1 MKAEDTKT
9 ELIKLAVNILGH
21 NHSHG
26 HHHSHE
32 TQGKNLVYS
41 ILLNLTITIAQVIGG
56 ILSGSL
62 ALISDALHN
71 FSDVISLGFSLI
83 AHKLSHKKATEDQ
96 TFGYKRA
103 ELIAAFVNALVLI
116 VVALFLIY
124 GAIERFYNVHIIKP
138 DLVIWMSVLGIVV
151 NGGSVLLL
159 QKDAEHNINMK
170 SAYLH
175 LLTDMMASVA
185 VLIGGLL
192 MKYFGWN
199 WVDGVLTILIGIYLI
214 VVGYDLLKT
223 STKMLMLFT
232 PEHIDI
238 KEIVYEVDKISN
250 GGKLHHIHVWH
261 LNDDE
266 LHLEAHLD
274 CSEDIKLS
282 EFDELLHK
290 IEAVLLEKFHINH
303 INIQPEFKK
312 EDPKD
317 IIVQD

>member
-1 MKAEDTKT
+1 MRAEDTRI
-9 ELIKLAVNILGH
+9 ELIKSVVNILGH
-21 NHSHG
+21 NHSHS
-26 HHHSHE
+26 HHHHE
-32 TQGKNLVYS
+32 VKGKNLVFS
-41 ILLNLTITIAQVIGG
+41 IILNLTITIAQLIGG
-56 ILSGSL
+56 IISGSL

-71 FSDVISLGFSLI
+71 FSDVLSLGFSLV
-83 AHKLSHKKATEDQ
+83 AHNLSHKKATEDQ

-103 ELIAAFVNALVLI
+103 ELVAAFVNALVLI
-116 VVALFLIY
+116 VVALFLMY
-124 GAIERFYNVHIIKP
+124 GAIDRFFNVHIIKT
-138 DLVIWMSVLGIVV
+138 DLVIWLSILGIVV

-185 VLIGGLL
+185 VLVGGLL

-199 WVDGVLTILIGIYLI
+199 WVDSVLTILIGIYLI

-232 PEHIDI
+232 PEDIDI
-238 KEIVYEVDKISN
+238 KEIINEVHQLSGAGN
-250 GGKLHHIHVWH
+250 LHHIHVWH

-266 LHLEAHLD
+266 VHLEAHLD
-274 CSEDIKLS
+274 CSEDIKMS
-282 EFDELLHK
+282 EFDDLLHK

-303 INIQPEFKK
+303 ITIQPEFKK
-312 EDPKD
+312 EDSKET
-317 IIVQD
+317 IVQD